1 MKELVLK
8 VKDII
13 QETEDTITIIF
24 DKNDLEYE
32 PGQYLMLKI
41 PHEGNVLFRAYS
53 LCTSPFVDEFPAITV
68 KRVYK
73 GKVSNFLNS
82 NLKIGDTI
90 SSHYP
95 KGKFTTKYDI
105 NNERHVVC
113 IAAGSGIT
121 PLYAIMK
128 SILHKEP
135 SSCVSLI
142 YTNRN
147 KDSIIFKESLEE
159 WGKKFSTRFN
169 VINILTRPDVGWQG
183 FCGRPNTTFFADIF
197 NILKK
202 NHDLPSQYYLCGPQN
217 MMNNAITT
225 LKGFNTS
232 HTDIFYESFGTSNTS
247 EVNSDSY
254 SISNSE
260 ENFLDKQKEDEIS
273 KVTILYEGDTYNL
286 NIPKDQTIL
295 EAALDVDIDLPF
307 ACSIGTCN
315 VCMAKCKKGCV
326 EMECDDGLTD
336 EELENKYILTC
347 VSRPKSN
354 EIEIEIPEEYI

>member
-1 MKELVLK
+1 MKELILK
-8 VKDII
+8 IKDII
-13 QETEDTITIIF
+13 KETEDAITIVF

-68 KRVYK
+68 KRVCK

-82 NLKIGDTI
+82 NLKIGDTV

-105 NNERHVVC
+105 YNKRHIVC

-121 PLYAIMK
+121 PLYSIMK

-135 SSCVSLI
+135 NSYVSLI

-147 KDSIIFKESLEE
+147 KDSIIFRENIETLKKE
-159 WGKKFSTRFN
+159 FHDRFN
-169 VINILTRPDVGWQG
+169 VINILTRPCIDWTGIS
-183 FCGRPNTTFFADIF
+183 GRPNSIVF
-197 NILKK
+197 NDLLTSIKD
-202 NHDLPSQYYLCGPQN
+202 NHPNSQLFEYYLCGPQN
-217 MMNNAITT
+217 MMENALTT
-225 LKGFNTS
+225 LKGFNVS
-232 HTDIFYESFGTSNTS
+232 HKDIFYESFG
-247 EVNSDSY
+247 NSKNLKEKSLN
-254 SISNSE
+254 IQQE
-260 ENFLDKQKEDEIS
+260 ESKSS
-273 KVTILYEGDTYNL
+273 KVTILYEENTYSL

-295 EAALDVDIDLPF
+295 EAALDEDIDLPF
-307 ACSIGTCN
+307 ACSNGTCN
-315 VCMAKCKKGCV
+315 VCIAKCKKGSV

-336 EELENKYILTC
+336 EEIANKYILTC
-347 VSRPKSN
+347 VSRPKSD
-354 EIEIEIPEEYI
+354 EIEIEIPEEDM